1 MENLVGK
8 LATIGVDYLYSQ
20 ELYLG
25 DSVEI
30 LEQREEDF
38 LLGKRVVVKVK
49 SLRDSKTV
57 RDVFRSE
64 IVFVRSKPN

>member
-8 LATIGVDYLYSQ
+8 LATIGVDSLYSQ
-20 ELYLG
+20 EFYLG

-38 LLGKRVVVKVK
+38 FLGKREVVKVR
-49 SLRDSKTV
+49 SLRDPKIV
-57 RDVFRSE
+57 KEVFRSE
-64 IVFVRSKPN
+64 IVFVRPKPK

>member
-8 LATIGVDYLYSQ
+8 LATIGVDSLSNQ

-25 DSVEI
+25 DPVEI

-38 LLGKRVVVKVK
+38 FLGKRIVVKVR
-49 SLRDSKTV
+49 SLRDTK
-57 RDVFRSE
+57 
-64 IVFVRSKPN
+64 